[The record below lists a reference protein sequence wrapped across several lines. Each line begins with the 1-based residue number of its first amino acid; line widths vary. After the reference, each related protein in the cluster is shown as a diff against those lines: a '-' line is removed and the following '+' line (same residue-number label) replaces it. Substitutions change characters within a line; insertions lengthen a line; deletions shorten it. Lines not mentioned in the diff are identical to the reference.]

1 MVNYNDITHDVF
13 NFLKYHCKYCDIVIR
28 AGKNFCSAKCK
39 LSYFREIRI
48 GAWINKKTQN
58 KRRIF
63 ELSDILNEKDLK
75 DIIKQTESRIDKK
88 MNKLK
93 W

>member
-1 MVNYNDITHDVF
+1 MD
-13 NFLKYHCKYCDIVIR
+13 CKV
-28 AGKNFCSAKCK
+28 
-39 LSYFREIRI
+39 LYFEKMNGIKI
-48 GAWINKKTQN
+48 GAWINKKIQN

-63 ELSDILNEKDLK
+63 GLSDILNEEKLK
-75 DIIKQTESRIDKK
+75 AMVKQTESRIDKK